1 MISIEAIRE
10 DILSYLNTS
19 VAIDVYRGGIPE
31 LENLQYTN
39 GILTPYAVIQFGD
52 IIKVGNGTFV
62 GARSDE
68 YMQTVNIYC
77 VAKEVDIAEG
87 WQIRIIDALL
97 GYRPEYAGELYK
109 RPGSGT
115 FVIINSSGGVEA
127 FISTTGFG
135 CNVQLMD
142 LP

>member
-1 MISIEAIRE
+1 MISIETIRD
-10 DILSYLNTS
+10 DILSYLNTAVS
-19 VAIDVYRGGIPE
+19 LDVYRGGVPE
-31 LENLQYTN
+31 LSNLQYNN

-52 IIKVGNGTFV
+52 IIKVGNGSFT
-62 GARSDE
+62 GSRSDE
-68 YMQTVNIYC
+68 YMQTVNIYA

-97 GYRPEYAGELYK
+97 GYRPQYAGELYK

-115 FVIINSSGGVEA
+115 FVVVNNSGGVEA
-127 FISTTGFG
+127 FIGTTGFG